1 MKKSRITI
9 RHAISGR
16 LRFNVNE
23 ILHAYERAVSLEKW
37 LAQKNGITK
46 IEVRAHS
53 GSVIVCYKHKEIK
66 PEQLRELL
74 IQALEIH
81 PKQARSSRMPSVCA
95 MSCVKCD
102 PSEKT
107 KRKKQ
112 SLFDSLLG
120 IIALTLFVGYV
131 IIRRVI
137 SKSPAAQGIFSLTS
151 LVSLIASIPLFRHA
165 IADLRHGRHKSLF
178 PFLACSILLG
188 IAMGEAMTALEV
200 IWILRVGMLLEDYV
214 AEQSRKAI
222 REILQIAEKDTYIFV
237 NGIEVR
243 ICADELNPGDTVVIH
258 TGEKIPVDGTIVRGQ
273 AIIDESHITG
283 RAEAETRGENDIVF
297 AGTIVQKGVIFIHAE
312 KVGDDTYLC
321 RILQLVED
329 SLENRAPV
337 EQQADILA
345 ERLFKIGISATV
357 GTLLITLNPFRA
369 FTVMLVMACP
379 CATVLAA
386 STAISAAIANAA
398 KNHILIKGGLYLEM
412 VGKADSFCFDKTGT
426 LTIDVPQ
433 ISEIISFLADK
444 TENDVLEL
452 AAIAEIHNEHPLA
465 KAVMKEAEI
474 RGILPRSH
482 VTCEFV
488 LGLGVTA
495 QVNGNKI
502 MVGNSRF
509 MNQGGIDISFFAEE
523 AEKRVAMGQTL
534 IYVAEN
540 QTLHGLIAVGNTL
553 RPHALSVLEYLRKD
567 GVKNLHLITGDTEPV
582 AKHLAESLGFDDYKA
597 ELLPEDKAYHLEML
611 ESSGCRVVMVGDGVN
626 DALALSRA
634 SVGIAM
640 GAGGA
645 DVAIEAADIALT
657 DSDLKRLLTLRQLS
671 RQTLR
676 VIDQNY
682 WLATSTNIFGMV
694 FGAMGLLSPL
704 MGGMLHIVHTLG
716 ILANSSRLLTWK
728 GDNGKTA

>member
-16 LRFNVNE
+16 LRFTVSE
-23 ILHAYERAVSLEKW
+23 ILYAYDRAVSLEKW
-37 LAQKNGITK
+37 LAQKQGISK
-46 IEVRAHS
+46 IEVRAQS
-53 GSVIVCYKHKEIK
+53 GSVIVCYNHRETTPQEI
-66 PEQLRELL
+66 RDLL
-74 IQALEIH
+74 MQALEIH
-81 PKQARSSRMPSVCA
+81 PKQARSSRMPSICA
-95 MSCVKCD
+95 MSCVRCD
-102 PSEKT
+102 PLKKT
-107 KRKKQ
+107 KQKQ
-112 SLFDSLLG
+112 SLFNSLLG
-120 IIALTLFVGYV
+120 IIGLTLFVGYV

-137 SKSPAAQGIFSLTS
+137 FKSPAAQGIFSLTS
-151 LVSLIASIPLFRHA
+151 LVSLIASVPLFRHA
-165 IADLRHGRHKSLF
+165 IEDMRHGRHKSLF

-200 IWILRVGMLLEDYV
+200 IWILRVGMLLEEYV

-222 REILQIAEKDTYIFV
+222 REILQIAEKDTYVFV

-243 ICADELNPGDTVVIH
+243 IRADELKPGDTVVIH

-283 RAEAETRGENDIVF
+283 RAEPETRVENDIVF

-345 ERLFKIGISATV
+345 ERLFKIGISATL

-426 LTIDVPQ
+426 LTTDVPQ
-433 ISEIISFLADK
+433 VSEIISFISDK
-444 TENDVLEL
+444 SENDVLEL

-474 RGILPRSH
+474 RGIQARSH
-482 VTCEFV
+482 VIPIRFQTLVFFV
-488 LGLGVTA
+488 FYTYKY
-495 QVNGNKI
+495 Q
-502 MVGNSRF
+502 
-509 MNQGGIDISFFAEE
+509 NQISFFD
-523 AEKRVAMGQTL
+523 
-534 IYVAEN
+534 
-540 QTLHGLIAVGNTL
+540 
-553 RPHALSVLEYLRKD
+553 S
-567 GVKNLHLITGDTEPV
+567 
-582 AKHLAESLGFDDYKA
+582 
-597 ELLPEDKAYHLEML
+597 EL
-611 ESSGCRVVMVGDGVN
+611 V
-626 DALALSRA
+626 
-634 SVGIAM
+634 
-640 GAGGA
+640 
-645 DVAIEAADIALT
+645 
-657 DSDLKRLLTLRQLS
+657 
-671 RQTLR
+671 
-676 VIDQNY
+676 
-682 WLATSTNIFGMV
+682 
-694 FGAMGLLSPL
+694 
-704 MGGMLHIVHTLG
+704 
-716 ILANSSRLLTWK
+716 
-728 GDNGKTA
+728 